1 MPTETAYSKLT
12 RRQIKLLTRQGCTAA
27 SWSKVKVIGPFDAS
41 RVRNTHFTG
50 NVRIGRLDGT
60 ISLYGGIAGP
70 AGIYNAAIHNC
81 TLGNN
86 VYINNVENY
95 IANYDIGD
103 DVVIKHVSVL
113 AVEGESSFGNGVEAA
128 VINET
133 GGREIPIYDHLSS
146 HTAYILA
153 LYRHRPD
160 VIDRLKKMIRRYVE
174 SVTSSRGSIQTGTQI
189 INCGTLKNVKIGPCA
204 RLEGVSLLANGSINS
219 SQADPCIV
227 GTNVIARDFI
237 LCSGAHVTDNV
248 ILNHCFV
255 GQGTQ
260 LSRQY
265 SAENSV
271 FFANCGGHHGEAC
284 SVFAGPYTVTF
295 HKSTLL
301 ISGLYSFLNAG
312 SGSNQSNHMYKLGP
326 VHQGVVERGS
336 KTASDSYI
344 LWPARV
350 GAFSLVMGRHY
361 GNSDTS
367 DLPFSYLIE
376 HKDESVLVPGVNLRN
391 IGTVRDSR
399 KWPRRDRRKDP
410 VKLDRIIFNLL
421 TPYTVEKMMRGMELL
436 GRLKESSG
444 LTSQNFYYN
453 GVRIKRSSLEHG
465 INFYRL
471 GIDRY
476 LGNILVSRLR
486 ESGFETLEQLQT
498 ILRTKTPK
506 GTGRWIDLA
515 GLIAPQEAAEELLG
529 DIESQSVDSLDSL
542 DARIDDLYAGFADYE
557 WTWVVDA
564 LSKKLDKPVDDF
576 TSADVQ
582 AVISDWIAAVEEL
595 DRMRLA
601 DARKEYA
608 AASRISFGIDGD
620 EQVRN
625 ADFQAIRGTPEDND
639 FIIDM
644 QQRLTN
650 KKQTAHD
657 LITRLQ
663 QLA

>member
-1 MPTETAYSKLT
+1 MSAKTVYGELT
-12 RRQIKLLTRQGCTAA
+12 RKQIRLLEANGCTA
-27 SWSKVKVIGPFDAS
+27 SGWSRVRVAQPFDPA

-50 NVRIGRLDGT
+50 NVRIGRLHGDV
-60 ISLYGGIAGP
+60 SLFGGISRP
-70 AGIYNAAIHNC
+70 AGITSARIHNC
-81 TLGNN
+81 KLGDN
-86 VYINNVENY
+86 VCIDNVENY
-95 IANYDIGD
+95 IANYDIAD
-103 DVVIKHVSVL
+103 NVVIKHVSLL
-113 AVEGESSFGNGVEAA
+113 AVEGESSFGNGVEVA

-146 HTAYILA
+146 HLAYILA

-160 VIDRLKKMIRRYVE
+160 LIDRLGEMIRRHVA
-174 SVTSSRGSIQTGTQI
+174 SVTSSRGTIQEGARI
-189 INCGTLKNVKIGPCA
+189 IDCGTLKNVKIGPCA
-204 RLEGVSLLANGSINS
+204 RLEGVSLLENGSINS
-219 SQADPCIV
+219 SRDDPCLV

-248 ILNHCFV
+248 ILDHCFV
-255 GQGTQ
+255 GQGTR

-284 SVFAGPYTVTF
+284 SVFAGPCTVTF

-399 KWPRRDRRKDP
+399 KWPERDRRKDP
-410 VKLDRIIFNLL
+410 VKLDRIIYNLL
-421 TPYTVEKMMRGMELL
+421 TPYTVAKMMRGLELL
-436 GRLKESSG
+436 KRLKESSG

-465 INFYRL
+465 IDFYRL

-476 LGNILVSRLR
+476 LGNILVGRLR
-486 ESGFETLEQLQT
+486 KSGFETVEQLRA
-498 ILRTKTPK
+498 ILRTKTTT

-515 GLIAPQEAAEELLG
+515 GLIAPQEAVEELLN
-529 DIESQSVDSLDSL
+529 DIESQAVDSLESL
-542 DARIDDLYAGFADYE
+542 DARIDGLYAGFADYE
-557 WTWVVDA
+557 WTWVIDA
-564 LSKKLDKPVDDF
+564 LSKKIGKPVDEF
-576 TSADVQ
+576 SPADVQ
-582 AVISDWIAAVEEL
+582 TVIGDWIAAVETL
-595 DRMRLA
+595 DGMRLD

-620 EQVRN
+620 EQQRD
-625 ADFQAIRGTPEDND
+625 ADFQAIRGRPEDND
-639 FIIDM
+639 FIVDM
-644 QQRLTN
+644 QRRLAD
-650 KKQTAHD
+650 KKQTAGEI
-657 LITRLQ
+657 ITRLQ